1 MLSMGYSAIKAIK
14 DMKFC
19 ASGHK
24 PASLAALAAVET

>member
-1 MLSMGYSAIKAIK
+1 MLSMDYSAIKDIK

-24 PASLAALAAVET
+24 PDSSASLAAVET